1 MNFFS
6 NQTIQYNRIL
16 YFLKKYNNFL
26 LIGHIKPDGDAIGS
40 MLALHLALRKL
51 GKDTILACDD
61 ALSDRFDYLPDSSKI
76 ILLKDA
82 PKIIENI
89 DLVITL
95 DSATYELTG
104 LNNHFQRK
112 DLPTILNIDHHH
124 DNPEYGNI
132 NYIEA
137 ESSSVCE
144 IIFKL
149 IKELNVKI
157 SADIATCILNG
168 IFVDTDS
175 FKNPN
180 TSIDTLRIT
189 SYLLSRGADLK
200 SITRNNLKDK
210 SLSTLKLW
218 GIALARLSKNN
229 KLGIISTIITRNDL
243 KKCGAAYEDL
253 EGVANF
259 LNSIPEAK
267 ASLVLSE
274 RDDNEIKGSFRTL
287 HDNVDVSKIAAL
299 FGGGGH
305 KKAAGF
311 SIEGN
316 LSNQQGHW
324 KIN

>member
-16 YFLKKYNNFL
+16 YFIKKYNNFL
-26 LIGHIKPDGDAIGS
+26 LIGHKKPDGDAIGS
-40 MLALHLALRKL
+40 MLSLHLALKKL
-51 GKDTILACDD
+51 DKDTILACDD
-61 ALSDRFDYLPDSSKI
+61 ALSDRFDSLPDSDKI
-76 ILLKDA
+76 ILLKNT
-82 PKIIENI
+82 PKIIKNI

-132 NYIEA
+132 NYIEP

-149 IKELNVKI
+149 IKDINVPI
-157 SADIATCILNG
+157 TENIATCILNG

-200 SITRNNLKDK
+200 SITKNNLKDK
-210 SLSTLKLW
+210 SLSALKLW

-229 KLGIISTIITRNDL
+229 KLGIISTIITREDL
-243 KKCGAAYEDL
+243 KRCGANYEDL

-287 HDNVDVSKIAAL
+287 HNNVDVSKIAAL

-311 SIEGN
+311 SIAGN
-316 LSNQQGHW
+316 LSNHQGYW